1 MYRLLIVDDEPIIV
15 DGLIDFFS
23 DLSEFPELELYYAYS
38 AHNAM
43 NILRSTRIDIV
54 LSDIEMPGMNGLA
67 LQKEIVQRW
76 PRCKVIFLTGYN
88 DFDYIHSSSRNGAT
102 DYVLKTEGD
111 AQILGAIRKAVAQL
125 ESELAVEHLVRK
137 AESQMTQALPLM
149 QREYLLDLLGGAAAS
164 ADKTAAQLRELN
176 LPLRADRPLLMVMG
190 RVDAWREEM
199 SQSDKMLFLYAV
211 HNIAEEYL
219 ADAFH
224 LIQIKYGQDRFV
236 WLLQSKASEVAAA
249 AAAGEERT
257 RPIHL
262 LNGYMELIQSSCKS
276 CLKIPCSFML
286 VSEPFAWDQIS
297 QRFDTLSFLFAR
309 GLGTRQEILLSDQ
322 QLFEA
327 FEERQDGRAMM
338 RTVQL
343 LSDFLDKGQK
353 AEFMDLFNSFMGTIS
368 GTSVAKTGTA
378 VEVFYSV
385 VSMFISYINRW
396 GLMKTVSEHFNISKL
411 FSIEEHATWR
421 DATAQFLQLANVLF
435 DEKSNE
441 NEQQTNEVIRSVQE
455 YVKHNLGGDLSLTR
469 LAEFVYLS
477 PSYLSKLYKQETGA
491 SLTDFIIETRVQKAK
506 EQLLQS
512 ELKIHKIGKAV
523 GFESAAYFARCF
535 KKMTGHTPQ
544 EFRDGVRKL

>member
-23 DLSEFPELELYYAYS
+23 DLSEFPELELYHAYS
-38 AHNAM
+38 AQNAM

-67 LQKEIVQRW
+67 LQKEIIQRW

-88 DFDYIHSSSRNGAT
+88 DFDYIHTSSRNGAT

-111 AQILGAIRKAVAQL
+111 AQILGAVRKAVEQL
-125 ESELAVEHLVRK
+125 ESELALEHLVRK

-149 QREYLLDLLGGAAAS
+149 QREYLLELLGGTMAAADNK
-164 ADKTAAQLRELN
+164 ACNAQLRELKI
-176 LPLRADRPLLMVMG
+176 PLQADRPLLMVMG

-236 WLLQSKASEVAAA
+236 WLLQSKDSDSAAI
-249 AAAGEERT
+249 GEERT
-257 RPIHL
+257 RPIHM
-262 LNGYMELIQSSCKS
+262 LNGYMELIQSSCSS

-286 VSEPFAWDQIS
+286 VSEPFEWDQIS

-327 FEERQDGRAMM
+327 FEERQDGRTMM

-353 AEFMDLFNSFMGTIS
+353 EEFMELFHSFMGTIS

-421 DATAQFLQLANVLF
+421 DAAAQFMKLANVLF

-512 ELKIHKIGKAV
+512 
-523 GFESAAYFARCF
+523 S
-535 KKMTGHTPQ
+535 
-544 EFRDGVRKL
+544 